1 MGYGRYLLF
10 RVGNAVFILIVVV
23 LITSTIFNTAIERVL
38 KAQIEE
44 ELDARLQS
52 PQYRGHSQE
61 ELDKLKATWR
71 KAEYAK
77 LGFDKPYWI
86 RVFYRAFDALTLK
99 FGRAAVLFGNAPVLE
114 IILERLPRTVLLF
127 TTAHIIYIAI
137 GILLGLK
144 SARGVGGLFDRATSF
159 VAMISISLPMWWFGM
174 LMILMFAY
182 RLPLFPS
189 SLMTSTPPPQN
200 PLAYTADILYHMVLP
215 VATVV
220 LVSFGSW
227 AYSTRNIVIG
237 TLQQDFVTAARAKG
251 LPERKVIYGHV
262 LRAAS
267 PPLVTMSILSL
278 TFSLGGAII
287 TETVFSWPGMGN
299 LYWTA
304 LQAGDVPILLGNT
317 FMLTFIYLFALVLI
331 DMIYGLLDPRVRV
344 GISGRGK

>member
-1 MGYGRYLLF
+1 MGYGRYLVF
-10 RVGNAVFILIVVV
+10 RIGNAIFVLILVV
-23 LITSTIFNTAIERVL
+23 LITSTIFNSAIERVL

-44 ELDARLQS
+44 ELDAIVRS
-52 PQYRGHSQE
+52 PEYRNFTPEQIE
-61 ELDKLKATWR
+61 NLKATLR
-71 KAEYAK
+71 KTRYVE
-77 LGFDKPYWI
+77 LGFDQPYWI
-86 RVFYRAFDALTLK
+86 RVFYRAFDALTLN
-99 FGRAAVLFGNAPVLE
+99 FGRAAVLFGKKPVLG
-114 IILERLPRTVLLF
+114 IILERLPRTILLF
-127 TTAHIIYIAI
+127 TTAHIIYIVI

-144 SARGVGGLFDRATSF
+144 AARGVGGLFDRATSLI
-159 VAMISISLPMWWFGM
+159 AMISVSLPMWWFGM

-182 RLPLFPS
+182 KLPWFPS
-189 SLMTSTPPPQN
+189 SLMVSVPPPQN
-200 PLAYTADILYHMVLP
+200 PLAYIADVLYHMALP
-215 VATVV
+215 LATIV

-287 TETVFSWPGMGN
+287 TETIFSWPGMGN

-317 FMLTFIYLFALVLI
+317 FMLTFIYLIALVLI
-331 DMIYGLLDPRVRV
+331 DMIYGFLDPRVRV
-344 GISGRGK
+344 GISARGK